1 MQPLSK
7 KAYGWDVFDSLLWNI
22 LFWIDWMSFNE
33 ITEQSISSLG
43 KNKFKPDVDEKSV
56 NCLSITEQ
64 RCFEWLVVS

>member
-1 MQPLSK
+1 
-7 KAYGWDVFDSLLWNI
+7 
-22 LFWIDWMSFNE
+22 MSFNE